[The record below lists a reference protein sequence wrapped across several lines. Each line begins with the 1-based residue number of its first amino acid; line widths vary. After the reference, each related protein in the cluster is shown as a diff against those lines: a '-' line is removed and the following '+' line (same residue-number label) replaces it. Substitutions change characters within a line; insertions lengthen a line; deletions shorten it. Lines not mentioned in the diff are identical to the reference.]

1 MPSMQS
7 ALVVLGSS
15 GAVVPAHRDNTAL
28 ALRLGDAV
36 VLVDCPGSP
45 AVKLRRAGL
54 DPLQL
59 AAVVI
64 THTHP
69 DHVYGL
75 PSLVHNLRLL
85 GRTAPLPIFVLPE
98 DLDRVRRLLAVW
110 GAEMHPPFLSL
121 RTLAADGVTPF
132 WEQMGHRLYA
142 RPVDHSVPAC
152 AVRCDL
158 RGGARVVY
166 SSDTRPVEALAQ
178 FGRDAVIMVH
188 EATYLDADA
197 AHAHA
202 VGHSTATDAARI
214 AAQAGAARLVLVHL
228 APEADPSRWIAE
240 ARTVFPGPVEVP
252 DDGAIYPLDGG

>member
-1 MPSMQS
+1 MGS

-28 ALRLGDAV
+28 ALRLGDAI

-85 GRTAPLPIFVLPE
+85 GRSATLPIFVLPE

-110 GAEMHPPFLSL
+110 GGELHPPFLSL
-121 RTLAADGVTPF
+121 RVLAADGVTPF
-132 WEQMGHRLYA
+132 WEQAGHRLYA
-142 RPVDHSVPAC
+142 RPADHSVPTC
-152 AVRCDL
+152 AVRWDL
-158 RGGARVVY
+158 PTGGRVVY
-166 SSDTRPVEALAQ
+166 SSDTRPVDELAA
-178 FGRDAVIMVH
+178 FGRGAAVMVH
-188 EATYLDADA
+188 EATYLEDDAD
-197 AHAHA
+197 HAHA
-202 VGHSTATDAARI
+202 VGHSTAADAGRI
-214 AAQAGAARLVLVHL
+214 AAQAGAGRLLLVHL
-228 APEADPSRWIAE
+228 TPDADPSRWVAE
-240 ARTVFPGPVEVP
+240 AQAVFPGPVEVP
-252 DDGAIYPLDGG
+252 DDGAVYPLDGG